1 MQLCLLVDGG
11 GKCNMKC
18 GSSCVSCCQWQ
29 CRKLNIVAMGNATR
43 TVEGVVDACCVSR
56 CICCCQCRL
65 FLLAEKSL
73 VNRSCRN
80 RGNKNCGS
88 CCAAVLGG

>member
-1 MQLCLLVDGG
+1 MVNLQDEQLV
-11 GKCNMKC
+11 
-18 GSSCVSCCQWQ
+18 
-29 CRKLNIVAMGNATR
+29 GN
-43 TVEGVVDACCVSR
+43 D
-56 CICCCQCRL
+56 L
-65 FLLAEKSL
+65 YLLAENSV